1 MKIVIGLSAL
11 AGIALLSL
19 FLWSTGDP
27 GTELLDSSGA
37 PLVAAGSPLDPS
49 TGDVE
54 SLFASARQK
63 LSQARFAEAKQ
74 ELLEI
79 LEAEQHD
86 GTACVLL
93 SHATRE
99 LRQVE
104 EAVDYGLKAVQLLP
118 EQASAHLAYARALGV
133 QLMTGF
139 DGVGGMLK
147 ALPRIK
153 RFKKELEL
161 VVQYDPQDTEARTM
175 QVFAAMAPV
184 VGDADQALRVA
195 REIEAIDGLLGK
207 KMLAYALSYKGDLE
221 EAIEVCRAGMQEHPL
236 ENGLPLILAGLYRD
250 RERLEEARAAFARV
264 RELGPRN
271 EDYHLSM
278 IKQADMQIAAG
289 VHGEESLQLM
299 QEFIAARPVGD
310 WIPSQAEAQYLL
322 GAALQGLGRKD
333 KAREAFQESLRLQP
347 GHKRATKALAAGE

>member
-1 MKIVIGLSAL
+1 M
-11 AGIALLSL
+11 GIALLSL

-27 GTELLDSSGA
+27 TTELLDSSGA
-37 PLVAAGSPLDPS
+37 PLVAAGSPGDPS
-49 TGDVE
+49 LEEAG
-54 SLFASARQK
+54 SLFLSARQK
-63 LSQARFAEAKQ
+63 LAQARFEEAKQ
-74 ELLEI
+74 ELLAI
-79 LEAEQHD
+79 LEAEQQD

-93 SHATRE
+93 SHASRE

-104 EAVDYGLKAVQLLP
+104 DAVDYGLKAVQLLP
-118 EQASAHLAYARALGV
+118 EHAPAHLAYARALGV

-139 DGVGGMLK
+139 EGVGGMLK

-153 RFKKELEL
+153 RFKQELEL
-161 VVQYDPQDTEARTM
+161 VVRFDPLDTEARTM

-184 VGDADQALRVA
+184 VGDADEALRVA
-195 REIEAIDGLLGK
+195 REIEAINGLLGK
-207 KMLAYALSYKGDLE
+207 KMVSYALSHKGELE
-221 EAIEVCRAGMQEHPL
+221 AAIEVCLQGIGEHPE

-250 RERLEEARAAFARV
+250 QERLEEAREAFARV

-278 IKQADMQIAAG
+278 IKQADMQIAAK
-289 VHGEESLQLM
+289 VHLEESLGLM

-322 GAALQGLGRKD
+322 GAALQGLGRSD
-333 KAREAFQESLRLQP
+333 EARRALGESLRLQP
-347 GHKRATKALAAGE
+347 GHKRATKALASLE